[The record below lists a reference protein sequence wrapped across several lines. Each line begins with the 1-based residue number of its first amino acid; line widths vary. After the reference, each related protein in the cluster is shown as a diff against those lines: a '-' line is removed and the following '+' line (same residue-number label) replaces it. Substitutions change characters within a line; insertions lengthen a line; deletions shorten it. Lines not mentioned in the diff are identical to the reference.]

1 MQLVRMERFVLREEA
16 HSTRDVLR
24 FVATSSGVQFVTT
37 VGLMLMPQLCADILD
52 IQDLVCC
59 IVLSY

>member
-59 IVLSY
+59 IVL